1 MLNLL
6 DVLDVEENLP
16 EEHDEIGLD
25 DNEVADDINNAD
37 ETNEAVQINENI
49 DAQNQEDT
57 IFENENKNEDI
68 ITSEI
73 ENNIT
78 EQLPYSQN
86 DDIPIVGVDDLEE
99 NENTCDTKF
108 KEGDRIHNKKYG
120 NGTIEKILKCNDK
133 YLFSIQF
140 DEHGRKLLNPQLA
153 NIEPIN

>member
-1 MLNLL
+1 MEKAFINY
-6 DVLDVEENLP
+6 
-16 EEHDEIGLD
+16 GLTARTYTRILK
-25 DNEVADDINNAD
+25 VAR
-37 ETNEAVQINENI
+37 
-49 DAQNQEDT
+49 T
-57 IFENENKNEDI
+57 IA
-68 ITSEI
+68 
-73 ENNIT
+73 
-78 EQLPYSQN
+78 
-86 DDIPIVGVDDLEE
+86 DLEE